1 RMLCQ
6 ALHRFGQKLVHGPTP
21 KEPVAENDP
30 RRSLNTL
37 DLVALGVGRTLGV
50 GVFVLASEVVRN
62 QAGPSF
68 VICVLVAGLFSML
81 IGLYYAEIS
90 AWVPHSGLAYIY
102 SHVIIVIKMFT
113 LVKIL
118 VLSFVIISGFIK
130 GHLYNWKLTEEDY
143 AMAGLNDTSSLGPL
157 GSGGILTW
165 SIPQRGIIVIF
176 YIIAII
182 MIFFFGLT
190 DLMDL
195 MLIGSLMSYSMVA
208 ICVLIIRYQPERRN
222 GGNESEV
229 LEENGHIVERLT
241 LQGLLFPGSPTPTP
255 LSGRVVYVCSSLL
268 ALLLILLCLVLA
280 QWPVLLSG
288 DPVWISVSVLLLV
301 LITGITGV
309 IWRQPQSSSP
319 LHFKVPALPFLPLLS
334 VFVNVCL
341 MMQMSAA
348 TWARFGVWMLIGFAI
363 YFSYGIQYSLVS
375 N

>member
-1 RMLCQ
+1 
-6 ALHRFGQKLVHGPTP
+6 
-21 KEPVAENDP
+21 
-30 RRSLNTL
+30 
-37 DLVALGVGRTLGV
+37 
-50 GVFVLASEVVRN
+50 
-62 QAGPSF
+62 
-68 VICVLVAGLFSML
+68 
-81 IGLYYAEIS
+81 
-90 AWVPHSGLAYIY
+90 
-102 SHVIIVIKMFT
+102 MF
-113 LVKIL
+113 
-118 VLSFVIISGFIK
+118 
-130 GHLYNWKLTEEDY
+130 
-143 AMAGLNDTSSLGPL
+143 
-157 GSGGILTW
+157 
-165 SIPQRGIIVIF
+165 
-176 YIIAII
+176 
-182 MIFFFGLT
+182 FFFGLT
-190 DLMDL
+190 DLVDL
-195 MLIGSLMSYSMVA
+195 RLIGSLMSYSMVA

-268 ALLLILLCLVLA
+268 APLLILLCLVLD

-288 DPVWISVSVLLLV
+288 DPVWISVAVLLLV

-348 TWARFGVWMLIGFAI
+348 TWAQFGVWMLIGFAI